1 MTLTQRLELR
11 LRTWTA
17 YKVVDVWLVL
27 RNGTV
32 GQGLFHGTLDPDVAA
47 EIAEWFEANG
57 VKISREDCNFECVD
71 DAPLRDA
78 EQTKQQKSLFGLSKT
93 TDEPE
98 TNG

>member
-27 RNGTV
+27 RNGAA

-47 EIAEWFEANG
+47 EIAEWFESNG
-57 VKISREDCNFECVD
+57 VKISREDYDFECVD

-78 EQTKQQKSLFGLSKT
+78 EQTRQQKSLFGLSKT

-98 TNG
+98 T